1 MMPNLVQHS
10 EPNRSFRVFRGM
22 NGIHGLCS
30 RILLLA
36 MVVAMSL
43 MAGGCASL
51 VSSAASN
58 FADNL
63 GAAVANQNDPQTVK
77 DGAPA
82 YLLLLD
88 SLIEG
93 SPDDPAIL
101 AAAANLYA
109 SYGAVFA
116 DDADRARRLTE
127 RARNYGFKAICIEFK
142 AACDW
147 RGIPYDDYIATLD
160 GLTSRH
166 ADVVLAYGLASLVY
180 IRSHSDDFNAIA
192 RLPHAEALLRR
203 YLEISD
209 GESDGSVYVY
219 LGILATIR
227 PPAFGGEPEKGRAAF
242 EHAIEISNGKDL
254 SAKVEF
260 ARGYA
265 RLLYERELHDRLL
278 NEVMAAEAEVPG
290 LTLSNVLAQRD
301 AAELLASADD
311 YF

>member
-1 MMPNLVQHS
+1 
-10 EPNRSFRVFRGM
+10 M
-22 NGIHGLCS
+22 NGIRGLFS
-30 RILLLA
+30 RLSRLA
-36 MVVAMSL
+36 LIVTVTLSV
-43 MAGGCASL
+43 GGCASL
-51 VSSAASN
+51 ISNAASN

-93 SPDDPAIL
+93 SPDDPAML
-101 AAAANLYA
+101 AAAANMYA

-116 DDADRARRLTE
+116 DDPERAKLLTE
-127 RARNYGFKAICIEFK
+127 RAQSYGFKAICIEFK
-142 AACDW
+142 PSCDW
-147 RGIPYDDYIATLD
+147 SNITYDDYIATLD
-160 GLTSRH
+160 GLTVKH
-166 ADVVLAYGLASLVY
+166 ADVVYAYGLASLAY
-180 IRSHSDDFNAIA
+180 IRAHSDDFNAIA
-192 RLPHAEALLRR
+192 RLPHAEALLTR
-203 YLEISD
+203 YLEISE
-209 GESDGSVYVY
+209 GESDASVYVY
-219 LGILATIR
+219 LGILATLR

-242 EHAIEISNGKDL
+242 EHAIELSDGKDL

-265 RLLYERELHDRLL
+265 RLLYERELHDQLL
-278 NEVMAAEAEVPG
+278 NEVMVAETNVPG
-290 LTLSNVLAQRD
+290 LTLTNVMAQQD